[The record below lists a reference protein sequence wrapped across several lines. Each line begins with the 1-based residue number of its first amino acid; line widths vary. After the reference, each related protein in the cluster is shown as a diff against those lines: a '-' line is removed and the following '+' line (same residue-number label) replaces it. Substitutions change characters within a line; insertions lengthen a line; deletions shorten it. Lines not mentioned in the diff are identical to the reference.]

1 MINLLVYEEVVHMDK
16 NFITEE
22 YSYRIFS
29 YASSDF
35 ISIGKVS
42 RQSTIKKH
50 LTLESSKS
58 YGARIKCGDN
68 T

>member
-1 MINLLVYEEVVHMDK
+1 MDK